1 MSGDVTVHNNGR
13 VTVGGGDR
21 NATFLSGGNT
31 SKASFK
37 DTSNDPFGITG
48 AGGFTYGVINHNY
61 NNSPYPLP
69 HTGRVLGHL
78 YHRWTPILRGNWNG
92 SYAVG
97 ITAGGSFA
105 YKDCNGFTK
114 VAGSGNISHG
124 TYATNRRGSFAYTS
138 GNSAYSYNGRTHDDS
153 IVGGGVAVTGG
164 YSGISTSGTTTSL
177 FAVSGSTA
185 ATGVTRSVFNFPS
198 CGGCY

>member
-1 MSGDVTVHNNGR
+1 MKKFMIILSVLAMVTFIAMPAFAWTGSNFKINGNADQTNGGTIMSGDVTVHNNGR
-13 VTVGGGDR
+13 VTVGG
-21 NATFLSGGNT
+21 
-31 SKASFK
+31 
-37 DTSNDPFGITG
+37 
-48 AGGFTYGVINHNY
+48 
-61 NNSPYPLP
+61 
-69 HTGRVLGHL
+69 GRVLGHL